1 MADVIIVGGGLVGA
15 TMALALAQ
23 RGLEIDL
30 IDREP
35 ASTRLAPEH
44 DGRASAIAAASRS
57 LFEQLAL
64 PIADHGEPIRT
75 IRVTDRN
82 RGPDLQFAAEPGAS
96 FGLMLENRMIRH
108 LLARAVAD
116 CPPIRV
122 HAPAELVAWSV
133 EPGQVSARLDNGA
146 DLSAPLLLAA
156 DGRQS
161 GIRKHLGIR
170 SALWDYG
177 QTGVVTAVEHPRAH
191 HGVAHEIFLPDGPLA
206 LLPLSGNRS
215 SVVWSIDRVQAQG
228 ALDMPDARL
237 AAMLTER
244 SAGVL
249 GELRLAARRWVYP
262 LNFHH
267 ADRYGAARVMLIG
280 DAAHGIHPIAGQGLN
295 LALRDVA
302 VLAELLGEAATLG
315 LDLGDIQLLRRYE
328 RLRRPDNA
336 VMCAATDGL
345 TRLFSNRLPLLPQIR
360 RFGLG
365 LVGRS
370 SMLKTFFVAQAT
382 GLAAQEGQPR

>member
-15 TMALALAQ
+15 TMALALAR

-35 ASTRLAPEH
+35 ASIRLAAEH
-44 DGRASAIAAASRS
+44 DGRASAIAAASRG
-57 LFEQLAL
+57 LFELLGL
-64 PIADHGEPIRT
+64 PIADHGEPIRS
-75 IRVTDRN
+75 IRVTDGN
-82 RGPDLQFAAEPGAS
+82 RGPDLQFAADPGAS
-96 FGLMLENRMIRH
+96 FGHMLENRMIRH
-108 LLARAVAD
+108 LLAQALAD
-116 CPPIRV
+116 CPAIRV

-133 EPGQVSARLDNGA
+133 EPGRVTARLHTGA
-146 DLSAPLLLAA
+146 ELSAPLLLAA

-161 GIRKHLGIR
+161 GIRKRLGIR

-177 QTGVVTAVEHPRAH
+177 QTGVVTAVAHEHAH

-215 SVVWSIDRVQAQG
+215 SVVWSIERAQVRG
-228 ALDMPDARL
+228 ALEMPDARL
-237 AAMLTER
+237 AALLTER

-249 GELRLAARRWVYP
+249 GALRIAAPRWAYP

-267 ADRYGAARVMLIG
+267 ADAYGAARVMLVG

-302 VLAELLGEAATLG
+302 VLADLLGEAAKLG
-315 LDLGDIQLLRRYE
+315 LDLGDTQLLRRYE
-328 RLRRPDNA
+328 RLRRPDNTA
-336 VMCAATDGL
+336 MCAATDGL
-345 TRLFSNRLPLLPQIR
+345 TRLFSNRLPLLPKIR

-370 SMLKTFFVAQAT
+370 SALKGFFVAQAT
-382 GLAAQEGQPR
+382 GLASKSPV